1 MTPLEQRQRNE
12 LGQLT
17 KRNLKLAEQNAA
29 MRRDLTGQR
38 DDMQRAID
46 ALIEGRD
53 AKAALA
59 ILQASLQY
67 RVNNREQ
74 RKVKP

>member
-17 KRNLKLAEQNAA
+17 KRNLRLAEQNAA
-29 MRRDLTGQR
+29 MRRDLVGQR
-38 DDMQRAID
+38 DDMQRAVD

-53 AKAALA
+53 NKAALG
-59 ILQASLQY
+59 ILRASLQY
-67 RVNNREQ
+67 RVNNREK
-74 RKVKP
+74 RKVKA

>member
-17 KRNLKLAEQNAA
+17 HRNLKLAEQNAA
-29 MRRDLTGQR
+29 MRRDLVGQR
-38 DDMQRAID
+38 DDMQRAVD
-46 ALIEGRD
+46 ALVNDRD

-67 RVNNREQ
+67 RVNNREK
-74 RKVKP
+74 RKVGL

>member
-1 MTPLEQRQRNE
+1 MIPLEQRQRNE

-17 KRNLKLAEQNAA
+17 KRNLDLVKQAEA
-29 MRRDLTGQR
+29 MRRDLVGQR

-46 ALIEGRD
+46 ALVNDRD
-53 AKAALA
+53 AKAALS
-59 ILQASLQY
+59 ILRASMQY

-74 RKVKP
+74 RKVKA

>member
-17 KRNLKLAEQNAA
+17 HRNLKLAEQNAA

-38 DDMQRAID
+38 DDMQRAIEQTD
-46 ALIEGRD
+46 IREMRR
-53 AKAALA
+53 
-59 ILQASLQY
+59 ILQTALDY

-74 RKVKP
+74 RKVKA